1 MKTTRK
7 YLTRAFTKIAKR
19 WEDSKTTTENLRK
32 HGYKNARQWGRE
44 MAALYFDDVACNM
57 ASDALAEML
66 EDVALSDLPV
76 TQEDFDGFAYE
87 EIYSW

>member
-1 MKTTRK
+1 MKTNRK

-19 WEDSKTTTENLRK
+19 WEDSKTTPDNLRRY
-32 HGYKNARQWGRE
+32 GFKNARQWGRH
-44 MAALYFDDVACNM
+44 MAGMYFDDAACNM
-57 ASDALAEML
+57 AADALAEML
-66 EDVALSDLPV
+66 EDAALSDLPI

>member
-1 MKTTRK
+1 MKTNRK
-7 YLTRAFTKIAKR
+7 YLTRAFAKIAKR

-32 HGYKNARQWGRE
+32 HGFKSARQWGRE
-44 MAALYFDDVACNM
+44 MAALYFNDAACNM

-76 TQEDFDGFAYE
+76 TQEDFDAFACE
-87 EIYSW
+87 EIYAW